1 MNTRRCLH
9 VFPFRGLLYA
19 VCLPLL
25 LVNAGCRTTPPVK
38 SAVAAITRELTITNE
53 AGVVVS
59 GRDVAYEDMALLV
72 ETILLVKQSYVDE
85 RPFRELL
92 YGAIDGML
100 VSLDPH
106 SAFLKPASYD
116 ALQEETHGSFCG
128 IGITIG
134 VQNGMLTVIAPIEDS
149 PAFRQ
154 GLHSGDRI
162 AAVEGSAT
170 SGMTVDQAIKRLR
183 GARGTPVTLT
193 IHREGAEP
201 RDVTIVRDEIRL
213 TSVKGARLLEGGIG
227 YIRITQFGEKTPA
240 EFTEALRSLRAQ
252 NLKGLVLDLRGNP
265 GGLLESAVA
274 VTQHFL
280 PEGMTVVSIRGRQ
293 GTSQERVFRALG
305 RDHDATLPLAVL
317 INRGSASAS
326 EIVAGAL
333 QDHARAVI
341 VGETSFGKASV
352 QNVIPTRTRP
362 SCAVKLTTAHYFTP
376 LGRLIHGKGIVP
388 GEVVLMKQDL
398 WRQVQLKRL
407 YEEMP
412 DAFPAAAREPV
423 GEAADTQ
430 LERALARLRPAPAGG
445 AQEAGVSKE
454 KQEASSVTTVP
465 AE

>member
-1 MNTRRCLH
+1 MNTGRCRS
-9 VFPFRGLLYA
+9 VWQSRNGLLGACLA
-19 VCLPLL
+19 VALL
-25 LVNAGCRTTPPVK
+25 LFVNAGCRTTPPAE
-38 SAVAAITRELTITNE
+38 SAVAAITRELTTTNE

-72 ETILLVKQSYVDE
+72 EAILLVKQAYVEE

-106 SAFLKPASYD
+106 SAFLQPSSYE
-116 ALQEETHGSFCG
+116 ALQDETHGSFCG

-134 VQNGMLTVIAPIEDS
+134 VQNGMLTVIAPIEGS
-149 PAFRQ
+149 PAFRL

-162 AAVEGSAT
+162 AAVEGTAT
-170 SGMTVDQAIKRLR
+170 RGMTVDQAVSRLR
-183 GARGTPVTLT
+183 GARGTAVTLT

-201 RDVTIVRDEIRL
+201 RDVTIVRDEVRL
-213 TSVKGARLLEGGIG
+213 ISVKGARLLEDGIG
-227 YIRITQFGEKTPA
+227 YVRIIQFGEKTPA
-240 EFTEALRSLRAQ
+240 EFDEALRGLRAQ
-252 NLKGLVLDLRGNP
+252 NLKGLVIDLRGNP
-265 GGLLESAVA
+265 GGLLESAVEVA
-274 VTQHFL
+274 QHFL
-280 PEGMTVVSIRGRQ
+280 PERATVVSIRGRA
-293 GTSQERVFRALG
+293 GTSQERVFRAAG
-305 RDHDATLPLAVL
+305 RDHDSALPLAVL

-352 QNVIPTRTRP
+352 QNVIPTQTRP

-388 GEVVLMKQDL
+388 GEAVPMKQEQ

-430 LERALARLRPAPAGG
+430 LERALARLRPD
-445 AQEAGVSKE
+445 VKE
-454 KQEASSVTTVP
+454 DKANN
-465 AE
+465 

>member
-1 MNTRRCLH
+1 MA
-9 VFPFRGLLYA
+9 GLLLGA
-19 VCLPLL
+19 ALALPLVL
-25 LVNAGCRTTPPVK
+25 TTVGCRTAPPGE
-38 SAVAAITRELTITNE
+38 SAVAAITRELTFTNE
-53 AGVVVS
+53 TGVVVS

-72 ETILLVKQSYVDE
+72 EAILLVKQSYVEE

-106 SAFLKPASYD
+106 SAFLKPESYD
-116 ALQEETHGSFCG
+116 ALQEETQGSFCG

-162 AAVEGSAT
+162 AAVEGVT
-170 SGMTVDQAIKRLR
+170 TRGMTVDQAVGRLR
-183 GARGTPVTLT
+183 GARGTAVTLT

-213 TSVKGARLLEGGIG
+213 TSVKGARVLENGIG
-227 YIRITQFGEKTPA
+227 YVRIIQFGEKTPA
-240 EFTEALRSLRAQ
+240 EFTEALRGLRAQ
-252 NLKGLVLDLRGNP
+252 QIRGLVIDLRGNP

-274 VTQHFL
+274 VAQHFL
-280 PEGMTVVSIRGRQ
+280 PERATVVSIRGRA
-293 GTSQERVFRALG
+293 GAADERVFRAG
-305 RDHDATLPLAVL
+305 GPDHDAALPLAVL

-352 QNVIPTRTRP
+352 QNVIATRTRP

-388 GEVVLMKQDL
+388 GEVVPLKQEQ

-412 DAFPAAAREPV
+412 DAYPAAAREPV
-423 GEAADTQ
+423 DQAIDTQ
-430 LERALARLRPAPAGG
+430 LERALARLRPAPAGD
-445 AQEAGVSKE
+445 APKAGSSRESKE
-454 KQEASSVTTVP
+454 TSLTNAAP

>member
-1 MNTRRCLH
+1 MNTRRCLSA
-9 VFPFRGLLYA
+9 FPFRGLLYG

-25 LVNAGCRTTPPVK
+25 LVNAGCRTTPPVE
-38 SAVAAITRELTITNE
+38 SAVAATTRELTSTNE

-85 RPFRELL
+85 RPFRDLL

-106 SAFLKPASYD
+106 SAFLQPASYN

-170 SGMTVDQAIKRLR
+170 RGMTVDQAINRLR
-183 GARGTPVTLT
+183 GARGTSVTLT

-213 TSVKGARLLEGGIG
+213 TSVKGARLLEGDIG

-280 PEGMTVVSIRGRQ
+280 PEGTTVVSIRGRQ

-333 QDHARAVI
+333 QDQARAVI

-388 GEVVLMKQDL
+388 GEVVPLKQEQ

-430 LERALARLRPAPAGG
+430 LERALARLRP
-445 AQEAGVSKE
+445 EVKE
-454 KQEASSVTTVP
+454 DKANN
-465 AE
+465 